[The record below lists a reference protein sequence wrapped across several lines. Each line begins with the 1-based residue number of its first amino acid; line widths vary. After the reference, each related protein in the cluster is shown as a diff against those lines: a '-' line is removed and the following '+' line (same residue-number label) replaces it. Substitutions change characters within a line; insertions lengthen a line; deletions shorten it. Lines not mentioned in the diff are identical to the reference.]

1 MSKSL
6 RPVWRIFAFLCAVV
20 AVSLVFRALRPK
32 EIIPWRTD
40 LAAAT
45 AEARQSNKPV
55 FAYFTADWC
64 GPCQELKST
73 TWADKSVEAALR
85 DYVPVKIDVD
95 RRDDLAGEYHVPAVP
110 AYIVLGTD
118 GKPLRRTDGAL
129 EPKDMLTWLRAQK

>member
-6 RPVWRIFAFLCAVV
+6 RPVWGIVAFLGAVV
-20 AVSLVFRALRPK
+20 VVSLVARALRPK

-40 LAAAT
+40 FAAAT

-55 FAYFTADWC
+55 FAYFTAEWC

-110 AYIVLGTD
+110 AYVVLGTD
-118 GKPLRRTDGAL
+118 GKTLRRTDGAL
-129 EPKDMLTWLRAQK
+129 PPDEFLRWLRS

>member
-20 AVSLVFRALRPK
+20 AVSLVFPALRPK

-45 AEARQSNKPV
+45 AEAPIQQAGLRVLHRRLVRAVPGTQIHDVGRQV
-55 FAYFTADWC
+55 
-64 GPCQELKST
+64 GRGGM
-73 TWADKSVEAALR
+73 R

-118 GKPLRRTDGAL
+118 GKPLRRTDGGL

>member
-6 RPVWRIFAFLCAVV
+6 RPVWGIFAFLCAVV
-20 AVSLVFRALRPK
+20 AVSVVTRALRPK

-40 LAAAT
+40 FAAAT
-45 AEARQSNKPV
+45 SEARQANKPV

-64 GPCQELKST
+64 GPCQGLKST

-95 RRDDLAGEYHVPAVP
+95 RRDDLAGQYHVAAVP
-110 AYIVLGTD
+110 TYVVLGAD
-118 GKPLRRTDGAL
+118 GETLRKTDGAL
-129 EPKDMLTWLRAQK
+129 APEELLRWLKS